1 MKNVLFITWD
11 GPQTSYMEGLFMPIL
26 SAVQNNADYKI
37 HVIQFTWG
45 TKERIAITQ
54 KKAETL
60 NIVYT
65 AKPITRKPMASL
77 GSLLT
82 LYSGIKYLKKY
93 ILKHKID
100 IVMPRSTMPSIMVN
114 RIPKTNFQILFD
126 ADGLALEERV
136 DFSGLKKT
144 SQQYRFFKKEE
155 NKMLLNA
162 DGVITRSNKAI
173 AIHLKTLKGK
183 NPEKFS
189 LVFNGRNIA
198 DFKSDAATR
207 EAIRLEL
214 KVENNAK
221 LFVYCGSLGP
231 QYGWEEMLTIFQKY
245 QQNHPEAQFLILTG
259 NIEFAQERLPQAIK
273 QNTILKKV
281 PFEEVPKYL
290 SAGDVAF
297 ALREPKFSM
306 QGVAPIKLGEYFLM
320 GIPTIASAGIGDTE
334 ELMKTAPHSFL
345 FYHNEAKSITDAV
358 DFVENL
364 GNVNHDKIRE
374 FGINFFSIEKSAE
387 SYIQSFNKLSN
398 LCNG

>member
-1 MKNVLFITWD
+1 MKNILFITWD

-26 SAVQNNADYKI
+26 SEVQKKADYKV

-45 TKERIAITQ
+45 TRERIAITEE
-54 KKAETL
+54 KAKTL
-60 NIVYT
+60 NIIYT
-65 AKPITRKPMASL
+65 AKPIARKPVATL

-82 LYSGIKYLKKY
+82 LYTGINFLGKY
-93 ILKHKID
+93 ISKHKID

-114 RIPKTNFQILFD
+114 RLKKTNFKILFD

-136 DFSGLKKT
+136 DFSGLKRT
-144 SQQYRFFKKEE
+144 SRQYRFFKNEE
-155 NKMLLNA
+155 NKMLHNA
-162 DGVITRSNKAI
+162 DGVITRSHKAI

-183 NPEKFS
+183 TPEKFS
-189 LVFNGRNIA
+189 VVLNGRNTN
-198 DFKSDAATR
+198 DFKTNAWAR
-207 EAIRLEL
+207 AIVRQELE
-214 KVENNAK
+214 VNEQAK

-231 QYGWEEMLTIFQKY
+231 QYGWNEMLAIFQGFL
-245 QQNHPEAQFLILTG
+245 QNHPDARFLILTG
-259 NIEFAQERLPQAIK
+259 NVEFALERIPEEIK
-273 QNTILKKV
+273 PNSIIKKV

-290 SAGDVAF
+290 SAGDIAF

-334 ELMKTAPHSFL
+334 ELMATAPHSFL
-345 FYHNEAKSITDAV
+345 FYHDRPESVTDAV
-358 DFVENL
+358 TFVEHL
-364 GNVNHDKIRE
+364 SNVNHDKLRD

-387 SYIQSFNKLSN
+387 SYIQSFDKLSN

>member
-11 GPQTSYMEGLFMPIL
+11 GPHTSYMEGLFMPIL
-26 SAVQNNADYKI
+26 SEVQKKADYRI
-37 HVIQFTWG
+37 YVIQFTWG
-45 TKERIAITQ
+45 TRERIAITQ

-60 NIVYT
+60 NIIYT
-65 AKPITRKPMASL
+65 AKPISRKPIASL

-93 ILKHKID
+93 INEHKID

-114 RIPKTNFQILFD
+114 RLKKANFQILFD

-144 SQQYRFFKKEE
+144 SRQYRFFKKEE
-155 NKMLLNA
+155 NKMLHQAN
-162 DGVITRSNKAI
+162 GVITRSNKAI

-189 LVFNGRNIA
+189 VVFNGRNID
-198 DFKSDAATR
+198 DFKSNP
-207 EAIRLEL
+207 AIRAAVRSGLNV
-214 KVENNAK
+214 KNDAR

-231 QYGWEEMLTIFQKY
+231 QYGWEEMLAIFQKF
-245 QQNHPEAQFLILTG
+245 QHNHPDAQFLILTG
-259 NIEFAQERLPQAIK
+259 NIEFAQERIPQSIK
-273 QNTILKKV
+273 QNIILKKV

-290 SAGDVAF
+290 SAGDIAF

-334 ELMKTAPHSFL
+334 ELMKMAPHLFL
-345 FYHNEAKSITDAV
+345 FYHNEIKSITDAV
-358 DFVENL
+358 DFVTHL
-364 GNVNHDKIRE
+364 SNVNHDKIRE
-374 FGINFFSIEKSAE
+374 FGIKFFSIEKSAE
-387 SYIQSFNKLSN
+387 SYNIALQKL
-398 LCNG
+398 L